1 MKLTGPLT
9 YRQLF
14 AFFIPL
20 GVSAS
25 LTSITH
31 VIINGTLSR
40 GDQAAFIIACY
51 AVAFGLFGILE
62 RPVLIFRQAASAL
75 VTDLNSFKL
84 LRTFLFHV
92 LTVIMILCAMI
103 GFTPLGEWLYIQL
116 FNATP
121 DMVKAINSAFLVITL
136 VIICS
141 AFRSFY
147 QGIIISQLATN
158 WLTIGVVIRLVGM
171 FLVSYLFVSLDL
183 ISSATGSWMFFT
195 GMFIEGAVSV
205 YKGEQLLRTEY
216 SKMTSPTPLLKRDI
230 SAFYFPLAF
239 YFLMQSVLTPIIY
252 ILLAK
257 SQNLEMS
264 IASFSLAFS
273 ITQLTLGFFM
283 YTHQLVLQFF
293 PEHRKIVIKFVLL
306 ISIIPT
312 IFLLIL
318 CYSPLGMLFMT
329 KIMGADETLSIA
341 TLAVLKFFIVKT
353 LVFPWVDFLNG
364 FLMLKRQTNRML
376 FAQVANLL
384 VVSISL
390 IILVRFM
397 PQLNGVNGSIAA
409 SLGELAGFIIVS
421 IIIYHMT
428 DHYQQRKRKRLLRKR
443 TSS

>member
-40 GDQAAFIIACY
+40 GENAAFIIACY
-51 AVAFGLFGILE
+51 AVAFALFGILE
-62 RPVLIFRQAASAL
+62 RPVLVFRQAASAL
-75 VTDLNSFKL
+75 VTDQPSFKL
-84 LRTFLFHV
+84 LRQFLFYV
-92 LTVIMILCAMI
+92 LAVIMVLCAII
-103 GFTPLGEWLYIQL
+103 GFTSVGDWVYIQL

-121 DMVKAINSAFLVITL
+121 DMVKAINAAFLVITL
-136 VIICS
+136 VIISS
-141 AFRSFY
+141 AFRSIY

-158 WLTIGVVIRLVGM
+158 WLTIGVIVRLIGM
-171 FLVSYLFVSLDL
+171 FVVSYLFVAFGL
-183 ISSATGSWMFFT
+183 ISSWAGSFMFFV

-205 YKGEQLLRTEY
+205 YKGERLLRNELAQ
-216 SKMTSPTPLLKRDI
+216 SKRPSRLLKRDI
-230 SAFYFPLAF
+230 SSFYFPLAF

-257 SQNLEMS
+257 SNDLEMS

-293 PEHRKIVIKFVLL
+293 PEHREVVIKFVIL

-312 IFLLIL
+312 VFLAIL
-318 CYSPLGMLFMT
+318 CYTPLGMTFMM
-329 KIMGADETLSIA
+329 KVMGADETLSIE

-376 FAQVANLL
+376 LAQVANLV
-384 VVSISL
+384 VVSVTL
-390 IILVRFM
+390 IILVRLF
-397 PQLNGVNGSIAA
+397 PHLDGVNGSIAA
-409 SLGELAGFIIVS
+409 SLGELSGFIIVS
-421 IIIYHMT
+421 IIIYRMT
-428 DHYQQRKRKRLLRKR
+428 DHYKNRKIKRLKMR
-443 TSS
+443 